1 MICPNCNS
9 TFINFY
15 LSSTEM
21 INKYNS
27 KGITGRELNKIFNP
41 VNQKPYRIKC
51 SHCKEILKEAEK

>member
-1 MICPNCNS
+1 
-9 TFINFY
+9 
-15 LSSTEM
+15 M